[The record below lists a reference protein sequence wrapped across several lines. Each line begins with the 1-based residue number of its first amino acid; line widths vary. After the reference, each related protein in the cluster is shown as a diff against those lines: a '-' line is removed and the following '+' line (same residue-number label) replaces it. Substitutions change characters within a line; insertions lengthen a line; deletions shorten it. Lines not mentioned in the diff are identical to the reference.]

1 MLTSLPL
8 RTTRLRFRAAAEAAP
23 AARLSGVFETAA
35 LFLLLV
41 EGDETG
47 GGAYNEGRWTCRP
60 DLVCVAIG
68 VMSDS
73 SELESPALMMPS
85 SSSSTPRLRL
95 LVVRLA
101 PFVVVCRALDALC
114 RLTGAAPAVVP
125 CG

>member
-8 RTTRLRFRAAAEAAP
+8 RTARLRLRAAAEAAP
-23 AARLSGVFETAA
+23 AARLSGVFETVV
-35 LFLLLV
+35 LFLLLAD
-41 EGDETG
+41 GDEAG
-47 GGAYNEGRWTCRP
+47 GGTYSDGRWTCRP

-95 LVVRLA
+95 LGVRLA
-101 PFVVVCRALDALC
+101 PFEAVCRALDALC
-114 RLTGAAPAVVP
+114 RLTGVAPAVVP
-125 CG
+125 CV